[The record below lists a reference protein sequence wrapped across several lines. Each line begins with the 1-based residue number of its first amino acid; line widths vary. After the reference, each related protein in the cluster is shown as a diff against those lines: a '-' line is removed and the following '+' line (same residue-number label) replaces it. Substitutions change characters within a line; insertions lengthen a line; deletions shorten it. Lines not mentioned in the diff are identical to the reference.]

1 MSAHNRKFVADII
14 DLFDEWLD
22 DKGVRIENEERDY
35 ADPYNGANIYG
46 EDFDYLTEGII
57 NILKSEGIDVGWDY
71 N

>member
-1 MSAHNRKFVADII
+1 MSAHNRRFVADII

-22 DKGVRIENEERDY
+22 DKGVRIKNEERDY

-46 EDFDYLTEGII
+46 EDYGYLCDGII
-57 NILKSEGIDVGWDY
+57 NILESEGIEVTLDY